1 MHGGACGCFGE
12 QGVEIAKIF
21 LQFAKLPRIH
31 ASRGAFDGE
40 SQLRLVMPE
49 FAFEDLTGT
58 GDSVALVVEEALDTK
73 GHFDVAAAIETLACA
88 AFVRLE
94 LREFALPESENISG
108 NVTEFSDFADAEVEL
123 VRDIGPGG
131 RGRFA
136 DWLVLRHARS
146 SGTAFP
152 AGVAY
157 HTAAASIG
165 HSFGKGCNFP

>member
-31 ASRGAFDGE
+31 ASGGAFDGE

-58 GDSVALVVEEALDTK
+58 GDGVALVVEEALDTK

-94 LREFALPESENISG
+94 LRELALPETQDVGGDVAEL
-108 NVTEFSDFADAEVEL
+108 SDFAYTEV
-123 VRDIGPGG
+123 
-131 RGRFA
+131 
-136 DWLVLRHARS
+136 
-146 SGTAFP
+146 
-152 AGVAY
+152 
-157 HTAAASIG
+157 
-165 HSFGKGCNFP
+165 